1 MNNNIS
7 IDAILYG
14 HNHEG
19 KSNNGYWEIPRC
31 YDAGSI
37 NLKARSKYKKEL
49 PWYGKVVNSTRKIDL
64 EQPTDAD
71 YRLDFLTSTLF

>member
-1 MNNNIS
+1 MDSMKKNIS

-19 KSNNGYWEIPRC
+19 KSNNGTWGIPRC

-37 NLKARSKYKKEL
+37 TKKARSKLKRDL
-49 PWYGKVVNSTRKIDL
+49 PWFGQVSNATRLIDL
-64 EQPTDAD
+64 DKPSDTD
-71 YRLDFLTSTLF
+71 YTPSLNVV